1 MPGAGDPTKSPPG
14 SSSSS
19 SSLSPNADL
28 DLLARLNALRPTT
41 VSLDH
46 SSPSLSISSTRHTP
60 HTPQTPDTLLSDRL
74 RALRNGGAGAGGR
87 STSSRSHLPP
97 SDQHLTLGVLSDAS
111 EQTASAIASL
121 DEPIVETDDR
131 ADRNLAREALDFA
144 REGSHDVPISKSH
157 GRSLRGG
164 SKAPT
169 PEDVIRRL
177 REEAADSL
185 SDSDKLLKSE
195 GKHKI
200 PKNAGSRDSDAGDS
214 PAGQSDAEKSDGED
228 EDEYRDLEQE
238 AREAEEI
245 LARLLD
251 EAHLEDRDE
260 AAQQPPPSPPPQS
273 TNPPPPDPAIS
284 NDPLTLPST
293 PSTLLHLPDPPDP
306 ETLAFATSITA
317 RMAALQNPT
326 IDALGMPSA
335 PSAAPVSPPR
345 RGPSKPAPE
354 PATACVICY
363 DNATVL
369 CRGCENNFGDAEEA
383 LYCARCWK
391 EGHLGADAGTEER
404 AHEWIKF
411 KRPT

>member
-1 MPGAGDPTKSPPG
+1 MADDPPEPPSG
-14 SSSSS
+14 SSPDS
-19 SSLSPNADL
+19 

-46 SSPSLSISSTRHTP
+46 MRPNLSIPSTL
-60 HTPQTPDTLLSDRL
+60 QTPDTLLSDRL
-74 RALRNGGAGAGGR
+74 RALRSGGGVGGR
-87 STSSRSHLPP
+87 STVSGSHLPP
-97 SDQHLTLGVLSDAS
+97 SDQHLTFGVLSDAS
-111 EQTASAIASL
+111 AQTASAISSL
-121 DEPIVETDDR
+121 DSPIVEIDDR
-131 ADRNLAREALDFA
+131 ADRKLAREALDFA
-144 REGSHDVPISKSH
+144 REGSHDVPVTKSH
-157 GRSLRGG
+157 GRPSGKG
-164 SKAPT
+164 SKVPT

-177 REEAADSL
+177 REEAADTL

-195 GKHKI
+195 GKQNI

-214 PAGQSDAEKSDGED
+214 PAGESDAEKSDDEGED
-228 EDEYRDLEQE
+228 RDLEQE

-251 EAHLEDRDE
+251 EAHLEERDE
-260 AAQQPPPSPPPQS
+260 AANQTQPPPPPQS
-273 TNPPPPDPAIS
+273 TNPPPPDRTTT
-284 NDPLTLPST
+284 NDPLTLPSIPT
-293 PSTLLHLPDPPDP
+293 TLLSPPDPPDP
-306 ETLAFATSITA
+306 ETLAFTNSITA

-326 IDALGMPSA
+326 TIDALGMPSA
-335 PSAAPVSPPR
+335 PSTAPVTSP
-345 RGPSKPAPE
+345 RGVPSKPAPE

-369 CRGCENNFGDAEEA
+369 CRGCEDNFGDAEEA

-391 EGHLGADAGTEER
+391 EGHLGADAGVEER